1 MPAACPVQFFRL
13 QMDGDGVF
21 AAAKSERYAIECP
34 LIGKRSDRPWFDGI
48 LPLWASAPF
57 EWVEAGRGFPFFCAS
72 LVTSVAEP
80 RQGRVCPRQH
90 SAVSYA
96 CLYRMSKFIKAHLAE
111 NTRY

>member
-57 EWVEAGRGFPFFCAS
+57 EWVEAGRGFPFFLCQFSNKRGGAP
-72 LVTSVAEP
+72 TGAGMP
-80 RQGRVCPRQH
+80 Q
-90 SAVSYA
+90 AA
-96 CLYRMSKFIKAHLAE
+96 
-111 NTRY
+111 